1 MPFLFIFNEIE
12 FHFLF
17 AVRASC
23 PMATFATLTTLA
35 SETALALYPILIKTV
50 PVTLQTQLLARLGTY
65 SVAAFALATP
75 AERAIPFR
83 WSSVGFG
90 LMNFVHILAS
100 YISYIYLPAGAA
112 LSLFYTYPFFNIL
125 AGVLFL
131 GDTFPIS
138 MIPLLLLAFVGV
150 LLIATYTGAGGEVAA
165 KDSHDAAA
173 NAANSKP
180 WEIVAGVVLSLLS
193 ALTESAIFLLAKS
206 AGATPAGTML
216 QLYPAA
222 LLPLAAW
229 IFLQPTAANSPSIS
243 ATLPQTALL
252 VGFNLIVGFLGYYL
266 RMFSIPLLPTAVFSI
281 LTFVGVV
288 AGYVWGLL
296 FAKEVPTLGAL
307 AGSGLIALAVG
318 FLKGGSK

>member
-1 MPFLFIFNEIE
+1 
-12 FHFLF
+12 
-17 AVRASC
+17 
-23 PMATFATLTTLA
+23 MATFATATTLA

-50 PVTLQTQLLARLGTY
+50 PVSLQTQLLARLGTY
-65 SVAAFALATP
+65 SVAAFALAGP
-75 AERAIPFR
+75 GEWAIPFR
-83 WSSVGFG
+83 LSSIGLG

-100 YISYIYLPAGAA
+100 YISYLYLPAGVA

-131 GDTFPIS
+131 GDSFAAWTL
-138 MIPLLLLAFVGV
+138 PLLLLAFAGV
-150 LLIATYTGAGGEVAA
+150 LLIAYYTEAGSDEQA
-165 KDSHDAAA
+165 SAAA
-173 NAANSKP
+173 PAAAAASRSKS
-180 WEIVAGVVLSLLS
+180 WEIAAGILLSLLS
-193 ALTESAIFLLAKS
+193 AVTESAIFLLAKS

-229 IFLQPTAANSPSIS
+229 LFLQPTPAGAAAASSSPIS
-243 ATLPQTALL
+243 ATLQQTALL
-252 VGFNLIVGFLGYYL
+252 VGFNLIVGFLGYFL

-281 LTFVGVV
+281 LTFVGVA

-318 FLKGGSK
+318 LLKGVGK

>member
-1 MPFLFIFNEIE
+1 
-12 FHFLF
+12 
-17 AVRASC
+17 
-23 PMATFATLTTLA
+23 MATFAVATTLA

-50 PVTLQTQLLARLGTY
+50 PVSLQTQLLARLGTY
-65 SVAAFALATP
+65 SVAAFALAKP
-75 AERAIPFR
+75 AEWAIPFR
-83 WSSVGFG
+83 WSSLGFG

-100 YISYIYLPAGAA
+100 YVSYLYLPAGVA

-131 GDTFPIS
+131 GDTFAAWTV
-138 MIPLLLLAFVGV
+138 PLLLLAFAGV
-150 LLIATYTGAGGEVAA
+150 VLIAFYTEAASDEKVVAP
-165 KDSHDAAA
+165 SSAAA
-173 NAANSKP
+173 AGNHSKP
-180 WEIVAGVVLSLLS
+180 WEIAAGILLALLS
-193 ALTESAIFLLAKS
+193 AATESAIFLLAKS

-229 IFLQPTAANSPSIS
+229 LFLQPTPAGAAAANSSPIS
-243 ATLPQTALL
+243 ATLQQTALL
-252 VGFNLIVGFLGYYL
+252 VGFNLIIGFLGYFL

-281 LTFVGVV
+281 LTFVGVA

-307 AGSGLIALAVG
+307 AGSGLIAAAVG
-318 FLKGGSK
+318 LLKGFAK

>member
-1 MPFLFIFNEIE
+1 
-12 FHFLF
+12 
-17 AVRASC
+17 
-23 PMATFATLTTLA
+23 MATLATATTLA

-50 PVTLQTQLLARLGTY
+50 PVSLQTQLLARLGTY

-83 WSSVGFG
+83 WSSIGLG

-100 YISYIYLPAGAA
+100 YVSYLYLPAGVA

-131 GDTFPIS
+131 GDRFPTW

-150 LLIATYTGAGGEVAA
+150 LLIAGYTEAGSEAA
-165 KDSHDAAA
+165 DSSKSPAAAA
-173 NAANSKP
+173 NSSKP
-180 WEIVAGVVLSLLS
+180 WEIAAGVLLALVS
-193 ALTESAIFLLAKS
+193 AVTESAIFLLAKS
-206 AGATPAGTML
+206 AGATPTGTML

-222 LLPLAAW
+222 LLPLAVW
-229 IFLQPTAANSPSIS
+229 LLLQPTAAGNPSAAVAAAAAPLS
-243 ATLPQTALL
+243 ATLQQTALL

-296 FAKEVPTLGAL
+296 FAKEIPTLGAL
-307 AGSGLIALAVG
+307 AGSGLITLAVG
-318 FLKGGSK
+318 LLKGFSK

>member
-1 MPFLFIFNEIE
+1 
-12 FHFLF
+12 
-17 AVRASC
+17 
-23 PMATFATLTTLA
+23 MAAFATATTLA

-50 PVTLQTQLLARLGTY
+50 PVSLQTQLLARLGTY

-83 WSSVGFG
+83 WSSVGLG

-100 YISYIYLPAGAA
+100 YVSYLYLPAGVA

-131 GDTFPIS
+131 GDRFPTW

-150 LLIATYTGAGGEVAA
+150 LLIAGYTEAGSEAA
-165 KDSHDAAA
+165 ADSSKSHAADAAF
-173 NAANSKP
+173 AAGNSSKP
-180 WEIVAGVVLSLLS
+180 WEVAAGVLLALVS
-193 ALTESAIFLLAKS
+193 AVTESAIFLLAKS
-206 AGATPAGTML
+206 TGATPAGTML

-229 IFLQPTAANSPSIS
+229 LLLQPTAAGNSSAAAAPLS
-243 ATLPQTALL
+243 ATLQQTILL

-307 AGSGLIALAVG
+307 AGSGLITLAVG
-318 FLKGGSK
+318 LLKGFSK

>member
-1 MPFLFIFNEIE
+1 
-12 FHFLF
+12 
-17 AVRASC
+17 
-23 PMATFATLTTLA
+23 MATFAVATTLA

-50 PVTLQTQLLARLGTY
+50 PVSLQTQLLARLGTY
-65 SVAAFALATP
+65 SVAAFALAKP
-75 AERAIPFR
+75 AEWAIPFR
-83 WSSVGFG
+83 WSSLGFG

-100 YISYIYLPAGAA
+100 YVSYLYLPAGVA

-131 GDTFPIS
+131 GDTFAAWTL
-138 MIPLLLLAFVGV
+138 PLLLLAFAGV
-150 LLIATYTGAGGEVAA
+150 MMIAYYTEAGSDEKVVAP
-165 KDSHDAAA
+165 SSAAA
-173 NAANSKP
+173 AEQAAGSRSKP
-180 WEIVAGVVLSLLS
+180 WEVAAGILLALLS
-193 ALTESAIFLLAKS
+193 AVTESAIFLLAKS

-229 IFLQPTAANSPSIS
+229 LFLQPTPAGAAAANSSPIS
-243 ATLPQTALL
+243 ATLQQTALL
-252 VGFNLIVGFLGYYL
+252 VGFNLIVGFLGYFL

-281 LTFVGVV
+281 LTFVGVA

-307 AGSGLIALAVG
+307 AGSGLIAAAVG
-318 FLKGGSK
+318 LLKGFAK

>member
-1 MPFLFIFNEIE
+1 
-12 FHFLF
+12 
-17 AVRASC
+17 
-23 PMATFATLTTLA
+23 MATFATLTTLA

-65 SVAAFALATP
+65 SVAAFALASP
-75 AERAIPFR
+75 AERTIPFR
-83 WSSVGFG
+83 WSSLGLG

-100 YISYIYLPAGAA
+100 YVSYLYLPAGVA

-131 GDTFPIS
+131 GDSFAAWTL
-138 MIPLLLLAFVGV
+138 PLLLLAFAGV
-150 LLIATYTGAGGEVAA
+150 LLIGYYTEAGSDKKVGG
-165 KDSHDAAA
+165 STAAA
-173 NAANSKP
+173 DAEGSSSQPATAAGNSSQP
-180 WEIVAGVVLSLLS
+180 WEIAAGIALALLS
-193 ALTESAIFLLAKS
+193 AATESAIFLLAKF

-229 IFLQPTAANSPSIS
+229 IFLQPAVPAGAPATSNSSPIS

-307 AGSGLIALAVG
+307 AGSGLIAAAVG
-318 FLKGGSK
+318 LLKGFSK

>member
-1 MPFLFIFNEIE
+1 
-12 FHFLF
+12 
-17 AVRASC
+17 
-23 PMATFATLTTLA
+23 MATFATLTTLA

-75 AERAIPFR
+75 AERSIPFR
-83 WSSVGFG
+83 WSSVGLG

-131 GDTFPIS
+131 GDSFPTW

-150 LLIATYTGAGGEVAA
+150 ALIALYTKGGSDEQAGDKLQET
-165 KDSHDAAA
+165 SAAA
-173 NAANSKP
+173 AAAAAAAAGSSKP
-180 WEIVAGVVLSLLS
+180 WEIAAGVALALVS

-229 IFLQPTAANSPSIS
+229 IFLQPAAAASPSSSPIS
-243 ATLPQTALL
+243 ATLPQAALL